1 MENSE
6 EKTYSENPFKLTLDI
21 LGILNKKM
29 KQVSKRKYIFFYEK
43 KVKMIYQMKIFNIKK
58 YSVLM

>member
-29 KQVSKRKYIFFYEK
+29 KQVSKRKYIFLRKESENDLSNE
-43 KVKMIYQMKIFNIKK
+43 NI
-58 YSVLM
+58 